1 MESSMVERK
10 QDYFR
15 VPITMPSGMVAYMEN
30 LGIEC
35 KKSGGHKIANTMLVR
50 CAIRLLMD
58 MDLDISKVKT
68 EEELEERIK
77 KAAKKYK

>member
-1 MESSMVERK
+1 MELSMIEKK

-15 VPITMPSGMVAYMEN
+15 VPITMPSDMVAYLEN

-35 KKSGGHKIANTMLVR
+35 KRSGGHKIANTMIVR

-58 MDLDISKVKT
+58 MNLDLSKVKT
-68 EEELEERIK
+68 EEELENRIK
-77 KAAKKYK
+77 KAARKY

>member
-1 MESSMVERK
+1 MVERK

-15 VPITMPSGMVAYMEN
+15 VPITMPSGMVSYLEN

-35 KKSGGHKIANTMLVR
+35 KKSGGHKIANTMIVR

-58 MDLDISKVKT
+58 MDMDISKVRS
-68 EEELEERIK
+68 EEQLEDRMK
-77 KAAKKYK
+77 KAAKKY

>member
-1 MESSMVERK
+1 MVERK

-15 VPITMPSGMVAYMEN
+15 VPITMPSDMVSYLEN

-35 KKSGGHKIANTMLVR
+35 KKSGGHKIANTMIVR
-50 CAIRLLMD
+50 SAIRLLMD
-58 MDLDISKVKT
+58 MDLDISGVKS

-77 KAAKKYK
+77 EAAKKY

>member
-1 MESSMVERK
+1 MVERK

-15 VPITMPSGMVAYMEN
+15 VPITMPSGMVAYLEN

-35 KKSGGHKIANTMLVR
+35 KRSGGHKIANTMIVS

>member
-1 MESSMVERK
+1 MIERK

-15 VPITMPSGMVAYMEN
+15 VPITMPSDMVVYLEN

-35 KKSGGHKIANTMLVR
+35 KKSGGHKIANTMIVR
-50 CAIRLLMD
+50 CSIRLLMD
-58 MDLDISKVKT
+58 MDLDISKVKS

-77 KAAKKYK
+77 KAAKKY

>member
-1 MESSMVERK
+1 MVERK

-15 VPITMPSGMVAYMEN
+15 VPITMPSDMVAYLEN

-35 KKSGGHKIANTMLVR
+35 KRSGGHKIANTMIVR
-50 CAIRLLMD
+50 CCIKLLMD
-58 MDLDISKVKT
+58 MDLDISKVKS
-68 EEELEERIK
+68 EEELEQRIK

>member
-1 MESSMVERK
+1 MVERK

-15 VPITMPSGMVAYMEN
+15 VPITMPSDMVAYLEN

-35 KKSGGHKIANTMLVR
+35 KKSGGHKIANTMIVR

-58 MDLDISKVKT
+58 MDMDISKVKT
-68 EEELEERIK
+68 EEELEDRIK
-77 KAAKKYK
+77 KGAKKYK

>member
-1 MESSMVERK
+1 MVERK

-15 VPITMPSGMVAYMEN
+15 VPITMPSGMVAYLEN

-58 MDLDISKVKT
+58 MDLDLSKVKT

-77 KAAKKYK
+77 EAAKKYK

>member
-1 MESSMVERK
+1 MVEKK

-15 VPITMPSGMVAYMEN
+15 VPITMPSGMVSYLEN

-35 KKSGGHKIANTMLVR
+35 KKSGGHKIANTMIVR
-50 CAIRLLMD
+50 SAIRLLMD
-58 MDLDISKVKT
+58 MDLDISGIKS

-77 KAAKKYK
+77 EAARKY